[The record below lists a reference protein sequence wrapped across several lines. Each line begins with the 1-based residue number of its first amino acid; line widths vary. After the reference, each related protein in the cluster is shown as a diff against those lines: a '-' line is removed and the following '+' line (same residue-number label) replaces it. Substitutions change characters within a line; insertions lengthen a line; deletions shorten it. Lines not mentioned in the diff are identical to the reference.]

1 MHTRQSRFFDMNHG
15 TSVRGICP
23 MGVDGYIAE
32 KAEDVRTW
40 AQRIMIRIAYHSE
53 GAYGKA

>member
-32 KAEDVRTW
+32 KAERCENMG
-40 AQRIMIRIAYHSE
+40 AKIMIRIAYHSE